1 MKTKKIILGI
11 LFATAMVFSNL
22 SLANIGNGDDEITV
36 KQFTWAELKQIYG
49 EKISLAEGVVLDDQ
63 TTLFIASSP
72 NPCGDPSLENCGLA
86 AAKAS
91 KAAREAANDC
101 CCTLRFGWICCD
113 NNGGILIVDALM
125 EPNNGCK

>member
-36 KQFTWAELKQIYG
+36 KQYTWAELKQIYG
-49 EKISLAEGVVLDDQ
+49 EKIILAEGVVMDDQ
-63 TTLFIASSP
+63 TIIFVANSPTPCEDPTL
-72 NPCGDPSLENCGLA
+72 DNCGLA
-86 AAKAS
+86 AAKAGIEAR
-91 KAAREAANDC
+91 KAANEC
-101 CCTLRFGWICCD
+101 CCPLRYGWVCCD
-113 NNGGILIVDALM
+113 NGATLVVDALM